1 MLNQIMNQMAK
12 DQENHE
18 DRMKI
23 LEQIA
28 NLMTSDNLS
37 RDFAGTMKKAESLR
51 ARLNT
56 VG

>member
-1 MLNQIMNQMAK
+1 MLNQIMDQMAK

-51 ARLNT
+51 AQLNT
-56 VG
+56 IG